1 MPGPLW
7 GPEPGEVDS
16 GLFHGKNK
24 RMMGNSKK
32 KGVDFETDLNKGR
45 EKSGW
50 QNNTVRYVF

>member
-7 GPEPGEVDS
+7 GPEPGEEDS
-16 GLFHGKNK
+16 GLFHGKSK

-50 QNNTVRYVF
+50 QNNIVRCVL